1 MDYEE
6 IQRYQASREIV
17 LDQISSG
24 SPYNNDHIVWCLHLA
39 NEEPD
44 DLIRIYAKL
53 WLENNSQTLAKRL
66 VQ

>member
-17 LDQISSG
+17 LDQIASG
-24 SPYNNDHIVWCLHLA
+24 SPYNNDHIIWCLQLSK
-39 NEEPD
+39 NEPD

-53 WLENNSQTLAKRL
+53 WLENHSHILAQRL